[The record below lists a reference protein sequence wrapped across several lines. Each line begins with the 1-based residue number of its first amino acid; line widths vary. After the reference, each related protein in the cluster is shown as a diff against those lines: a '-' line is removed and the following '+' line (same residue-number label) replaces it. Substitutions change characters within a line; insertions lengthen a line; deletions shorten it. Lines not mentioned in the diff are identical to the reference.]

1 MKRRTA
7 VILPLATL
15 GLLLASLWLMSD
27 ATRGSAR
34 FGQLYSILLIINAAG
49 LLSLAV
55 LIGYNLYR
63 LLRQIR
69 ERQPGAR
76 LTGRMTAVFVA
87 LAVIPVLVVY
97 YFSLEFLHRGIDS
110 WFDVR
115 VEQALQDALDLG
127 RTSLGV
133 RMRELLHQ
141 IETLADD
148 LAEEE
153 VDISRRLDDARRLSG
168 ASELTLIGPQ
178 GMIIAFSAIM
188 PTEIIPDRPNDA
200 ILTQLRQ
207 AGNYID
213 LDPAEDAGLQIRVV
227 VRLPDPVSSE
237 ESRILQGLFP
247 VSQRMSRLA
256 DSVESAYR
264 QYREL
269 AYLRNPLKLS
279 FTLTLSLVLLL
290 SIFAAVWAALFSARR
305 MVAPLRDVALGT
317 QAVAAGDYETYL
329 PPAGKDVIGFLVTSF
344 NKMTHELSRARDAAR
359 RNRRQVEEQ
368 RGYLETVLGRLS
380 NGVLT
385 FDQGGRLHITNQA
398 AHEILDVELGELAGS
413 TLSELGAARPPL
425 RPLAEKLEPHL
436 RGARGRARTWQ
447 EEISL
452 AGAGGR
458 RILMCSGARLAGP
471 EGSPSGHVVVFND
484 LTELVEAQRKA
495 AWSEVARRLAHEIKN
510 PLTPI
515 QLSAERLRSKYLSR
529 MEPEE
534 GELLDRL
541 TRTIVQQVEAMMTM
555 VRAFS
560 DYARSPQS
568 RPERLDLNALV
579 RDVLEMYRDER
590 ARVPVLARL
599 DPKLP
604 VLEAD
609 PDHLRQV
616 LHNLVK
622 NAFEACAEGPG
633 VRVEVETSRITRANR
648 CFAEF
653 RITDTGPGFPEE
665 IIGRVFEPYTT
676 SKPGGTGLGLAIV
689 KKIVEEHRGRIW
701 AENRRDGGGCVVLR
715 FPSPEQPVPRTQ
727 PGSRQVSA

>member
-1 MKRRTA
+1 MRRTA
-7 VILPLATL
+7 ILLPLATL
-15 GLLLASLWLMSD
+15 MLLLASLWLMSE

-34 FGQLYSILLIINAAG
+34 FDQLYSVLLIINAAG

-87 LAVIPVLVVY
+87 LAVTPVLVVY

-133 RMRELLHQ
+133 RMRDLLHQ

-148 LAEEE
+148 LAGEEAD
-153 VDISRRLDDARRLSG
+153 VSRRLDDARRLSG

-188 PTEIIPDRPNDA
+188 PTEIIPDRPSDA

-227 VRLPDPVSSE
+227 VRLPDPASPE

-247 VSQRMSRLA
+247 VPQRMSRLA
-256 DSVESAYR
+256 DSVESAYG
-264 QYREL
+264 QYHEL

-290 SIFAAVWAALFSARR
+290 SIFAAVWTALFSARR

-317 QAVAAGDYETYL
+317 QAVAAGDYEARL

-344 NKMTHELSRARDAAR
+344 NEMTHELSRARDAAR

-385 FDQGGRLHITNQA
+385 FDQGGRLHTTNQA
-398 AHEILDVELGELAGS
+398 AHEILDGELGELAGS
-413 TLSELGAARPPL
+413 SLSELGAAHPHL
-425 RPLAEKLEPHL
+425 RPLAEKIDPHL
-436 RGARGRARTWQ
+436 RGAPGTASTWQ
-447 EEISL
+447 EEVRL
-452 AGAGGR
+452 AGSAGR
-458 RILMCSGARLAGP
+458 RTLMCSGARLAGP

-484 LTELVEAQRKA
+484 LTELIEAQRKA

-515 QLSAERLRSKYLSR
+515 QLSAERLRTKYLGR

-534 GELLDRL
+534 GEVLDRL
-541 TRTIVQQVEAMMTM
+541 TRTIVQQVAAMMTM

-560 DYARSPQS
+560 DYARSPQI

-579 RDVLEMYRDER
+579 MDVLEMYRDER
-590 ARVPVLARL
+590 ARVPVLVRL

-622 NAFEACAEGPG
+622 NAFEACAERP
-633 VRVEVETSRITRANR
+633 VARVEVETSRVTRADR
-648 CFAEF
+648 RFAEF
-653 RITDTGPGFPEE
+653 RIMDTGPGFPEE

-689 KKIVEEHRGRIW
+689 KKIVEEHRGRVW

-715 FPSPEQPVPRTQ
+715 VPAPEPPVPQRSPEVRREP
-727 PGSRQVSA
+727 A